1 MEWSGRQ
8 QIYFLLQSVVLGAGQ
23 GLLLDVLTGM
33 VRITNRKRWLWT
45 DVIFGPI
52 AAVITFCGA
61 LVIMDGH
68 LHPLLFVGVGIG
80 MLAEHVTIGVLVCRC
95 IRFVRGQIRCGI
107 GWSKRLFL
115 STGQFVAS
123 RWWTVRKKPKNP
135 EKP

>member
-61 LVIMDGH
+61 LVIMDGQ
-68 LHPLLFVGVGIG
+68 LHPLLFVGVGFG
-80 MLAEHVTIGVLVCRC
+80 MLMEHVMIGVLVCRC
-95 IRFVRGQIRCGI
+95 IRFVRGQIRCGVER
-107 GWSKRLFL
+107 SKRLIL
-115 STGQFVAS
+115 SIGRIVAS
-123 RWWTVRKKPKNP
+123 WWRTTRKKPENL